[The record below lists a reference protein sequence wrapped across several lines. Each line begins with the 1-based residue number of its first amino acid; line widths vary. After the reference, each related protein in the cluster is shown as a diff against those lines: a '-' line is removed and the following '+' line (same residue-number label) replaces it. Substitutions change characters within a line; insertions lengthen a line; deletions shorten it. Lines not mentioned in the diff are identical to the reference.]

1 MKKNEEDM
9 YVFTKLKKKSVKSS
23 RFDRT
28 VGEIGAW
35 KGEDSGVKLY
45 YEDKNNRGTITKV
58 HGIRKRFR
66 YESSCNSVQDGRW
79 TMYEY
84 SLDASMP
91 IHAEFPDYVLCR
103 IKKNDEPE
111 KKRKLTEIMKENS
124 SESKKPEHVAAI
136 DTELQHG
143 GNRVIIDLSD
153 DDHDNSTSEDAPVI
167 NNIGTT
173 LVAEQSNSMESPS
186 ENIDCTR
193 LMIEA
198 PGMNESLDPIYDVND
213 HSDWAI
219 AFAEELME
227 GQPQLMQETEI
238 EMLPNVYFHEDC
250 LGSKR
255 LN

>member
-1 MKKNEEDM
+1 M
-9 YVFTKLKKKSVKSS
+9 F
-23 RFDRT
+23 F
-28 VGEIGAW
+28 
-35 KGEDSGVKLY
+35 
-45 YEDKNNRGTITKV
+45 
-58 HGIRKRFR
+58 
-66 YESSCNSVQDGRW
+66 
-79 TMYEY
+79 
-84 SLDASMP
+84 
-91 IHAEFPDYVLCR
+91 IHCVTNIDINLCIYLQFPDYVLCR

-124 SESKKPEHVAAI
+124 SESKKPEHVHKKTKVVSFETQENTQLELICSSNNNNGIPAAMTTTTNANKVAPI

-143 GNRVIIDLSD
+143 GNRVIIDLPD

-227 GQPQLMQETEI
+227 GQPQLMQETEN
-238 EMLPNVYFHEDC
+238 EMLPNVYFHEDW

>member
-1 MKKNEEDM
+1 
-9 YVFTKLKKKSVKSS
+9 
-23 RFDRT
+23 
-28 VGEIGAW
+28 
-35 KGEDSGVKLY
+35 
-45 YEDKNNRGTITKV
+45 
-58 HGIRKRFR
+58 
-66 YESSCNSVQDGRW
+66 
-79 TMYEY
+79 
-84 SLDASMP
+84 
-91 IHAEFPDYVLCR
+91 
-103 IKKNDEPE
+103 
-111 KKRKLTEIMKENS
+111 MKENS
-124 SESKKPEHVAAI
+124 SESKKPEHVHKKTKVVSFETQENKQLELICSSNNNNGIPAAMTTTTNANKVAPI

-143 GNRVIIDLSD
+143 GNRVIIDLPD

-173 LVAEQSNSMESPS
+173 LVAEQYNSMESPS

-227 GQPQLMQETEI
+227 GQPQLMQETQI